1 MVSTA
6 ARGSG
11 RPRTRDGISR
21 TNRANLAMLDASDLA
36 LALANAATVDE
47 AIRAYENT
55 MLPRSAEFARMLDGR
70 AEDLLSADVPDFG
83 GSADNRS

>member
-1 MVSTA
+1 MLWPAARFRTA
-6 ARGSG
+6 AVSS
-11 RPRTRDGISR
+11 DSR
-21 TNRANLAMLDASDLA
+21 FASWSNTSDLA

-47 AIRAYENT
+47 AISAYENT

-83 GSADNRS
+83 ADGDIRS